1 MVSGRISEQRFDIL
15 SADYENEQKQLKA
28 EIEEMQALIDNDNQ
42 QQYELQQFLKNV
54 RKYTDPEEL
63 TAEMVNTLIDR
74 IEIHAS
80 DKSSG
85 KRKQKIDIYY
95 KAIGVFNVPDEDESL
110 LRDENGNFQK
120 KQTA

>member
-1 MVSGRISEQRFDIL
+1 M
-15 SADYENEQKQLKA
+15 
-28 EIEEMQALIDNDNQ
+28 IDNDNQ
-42 QQYELQQFLKNV
+42 QQYDLQQFLKNV

-74 IEIHAS
+74 IEVHAP

-85 KRKQKIDIYY
+85 KRRQKIDIYY
-95 KAIGVFNVPDEDESL
+95 KAIGVFNVPDEDELL